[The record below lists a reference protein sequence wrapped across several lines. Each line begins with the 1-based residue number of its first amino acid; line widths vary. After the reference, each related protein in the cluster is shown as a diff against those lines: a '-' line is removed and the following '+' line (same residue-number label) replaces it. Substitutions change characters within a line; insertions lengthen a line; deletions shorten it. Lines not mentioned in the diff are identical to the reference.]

1 MIDLIVIAIILILL
15 KIVLSKTKKY
25 NWLRSLK
32 PGDVVLV
39 RVYSK
44 MCECLKEA
52 TVTKSLENNFL
63 EAKIIDHKKCEQCA
77 ILNSKETE
85 NGAVTCWYN
94 VNRFHKNNVVKNHE

>member
-52 TVTKSLENNFL
+52 TVTKSLENNHL
-63 EAKIIDHKKCEQCA
+63 EAKIIDHKKCEDCA
-77 ILNSKETE
+77 AINSKETKLS
-85 NGAVTCWYN
+85 NITCWYN
-94 VNRFHKNNVVKNHE
+94 VTKFHKNNVVKNHE